1 MAKCTRFS
9 FIDDLPAIVEDGLYM
24 RALVG
29 DSLSVGVVKF
39 VADKGA
45 AIPAKSHAHGEEAS
59 LQIEG
64 GCTVSLGDAVAA
76 GNPSVEIDGGSVM
89 LMPAQQPHYGVNRFS
104 ANGLSLRLNVV
115 TPPRREFGEKGR
127 ETSYY
132 PVQEQGR

>member
-1 MAKCTRFS
+1 MAKCIRFS
-9 FIDDLPAIVEDGLYM
+9 FADDLPPIVEGGLYM
-24 RALVG
+24 RAVVG

-39 VADKGA
+39 VAEKGA

-64 GCTVSLGDAVAA
+64 GCTVSLGDAV
-76 GNPSVEIDGGSVM
+76 VEDNSAVELDDGLLM

-104 ANGLSLRLNVV
+104 ANGISLRLNVV

-132 PVQEQGR
+132 PMQEPSQ

>member
-1 MAKCTRFS
+1 MAKCIRFS
-9 FIDDLPAIVEDGLYM
+9 FVDDLPAIVEDGLFM
-24 RALVG
+24 RAVVG

-39 VADKGA
+39 VANKGA
-45 AIPAKSHAHGEEAS
+45 AIPAKPHAHGEEAS

-64 GCTVSLGDAVAA
+64 GCRVSLGDTVADGNQAVELDS
-76 GNPSVEIDGGSVM
+76 GNLM

-104 ANGLSLRLNVV
+104 DRGICLRLNVV

-132 PVQEQGR
+132 PVQETSR